1 MLHASTYVRELH
13 VIVFAVQKWWQYL
26 LGHSFTI
33 FTDLKSLRELMS
45 QVVQTPEQH
54 YYLSKLLGFD
64 YTIQYKV
71 GSSNAVVDA
80 LSRTNSSPSGELLL
94 LSVPNPDFMDD
105 LRRTLHSNA
114 EFQTQISKVRAQP
127 GDYSDYRIH
136 NELLLFKN
144 HIWLYDD
151 NPYIPNLMLEFH
163 ATPLG
168 GHFGVAK
175 TTHRI
180 ESSFYWSSLRRD
192 IKRFI
197 RECTACQQTK
207 TSTQRP
213 AGLLQPLPT
222 PSGVWEDMSVDFITH
237 LPQSHGYTVILVV
250 VDRYSKGVHLGALPT
265 NHSAFKVAALFM
277 DIVCKHHG
285 FPKSIVSDRDPFFL
299 SSF

>member
-1 MLHASTYVRELH
+1 MVVNCT
-13 VIVFAVQKWWQYL
+13 IFAVQKWWQYL

-175 TTHRI
+175 T
-180 ESSFYWSSLRRD
+180 
-192 IKRFI
+192 
-197 RECTACQQTK
+197 K